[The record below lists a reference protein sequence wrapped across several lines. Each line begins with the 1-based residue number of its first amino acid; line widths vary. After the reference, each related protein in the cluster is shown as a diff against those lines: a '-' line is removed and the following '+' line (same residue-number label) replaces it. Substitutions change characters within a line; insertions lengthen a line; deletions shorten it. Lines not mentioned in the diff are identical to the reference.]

1 MRQVLLILI
10 VFSFFSCNNSSESNK
25 VLLNRIEAL
34 ENKLA
39 DAYKPG
45 FGDFMGTLQNHH
57 AKLWFA
63 GENENWKLADF
74 EIHEIEETMED
85 LMKYQ
90 ADREES
96 KMIEILNPAIESIED
111 AIEKKDLEL
120 FKRSYILLTNACNK
134 CHQAT
139 GYEFNRVKVPE
150 ISNFSNQDF
159 STLEYK

>member
-111 AIEKKDLEL
+111 AIEKKDPEL

>member
-85 LMKYQ
+85 LMNYQ
-90 ADREES
+90 SDREES
-96 KMIEILNPAIESIED
+96 KMIEILNPAIEGIED
-111 AIEKKDLEL
+111 AIEQKDPEL
-120 FKRSYILLTNACNK
+120 FKRSYISLTNACNK

>member
-1 MRQVLLILI
+1 M
-10 VFSFFSCNNSSESNK
+10 
-25 VLLNRIEAL
+25 LNRIEAL

>member
-85 LMKYQ
+85 LMNYQ
-90 ADREES
+90 SDREES

-111 AIEKKDLEL
+111 AIEKKDPEL

>member
-1 MRQVLLILI
+1 M
-10 VFSFFSCNNSSESNK
+10 
-25 VLLNRIEAL
+25 LNRIEAL

-85 LMKYQ
+85 LMNYQ
-90 ADREES
+90 SDREES

-111 AIEKKDLEL
+111 AIEKKDPEL